1 MAEIWMLQT
10 KRADFD
16 GIARQ
21 FGIDPVTAR
30 VIRNRGIEGRENIER
45 YLYGDLDSLYSPW
58 LLKDMRPAV
67 DMLKRKLK

>member
-1 MAEIWMLQT
+1 MAEQIWMLQT

-30 VIRNRGIEGRENIER
+30 VIRNRGIEGRENIGEV
-45 YLYGDLDSLYSPW
+45 SLTETWTVCTP
-58 LLKDMRPAV
+58 PGF
-67 DMLKRKLK
+67 

>member
-1 MAEIWMLQT
+1 MAEQIWMLQT

-30 VIRNRGIEGRENIER
+30 VIRNRGIEGREKGRKEIEWNKSIR
-45 YLYGDLDSLYSPW
+45 QGNSSADD
-58 LLKDMRPAV
+58 
-67 DMLKRKLK
+67 KR

>member
-1 MAEIWMLQT
+1 MAEQIWMLQT

-45 YLYGDLDSLYSPW
+45 YLTETWTACTPPGF
-58 LLKDMRPAV
+58 
-67 DMLKRKLK
+67 

>member
-1 MAEIWMLQT
+1 MAEQIWMLQT

-30 VIRNRGIEGRENIER
+30 VIRNRGIEGRENIRGIFTETWTVCTPP
-45 YLYGDLDSLYSPW
+45 GF
-58 LLKDMRPAV
+58 
-67 DMLKRKLK
+67 

>member
-1 MAEIWMLQT
+1 MAEQIWMLQT

-45 YLYGDLDSLYSPW
+45 YLYGDLDSLYSPLAFKGYETSGW
-58 LLKDMRPAV
+58 IF
-67 DMLKRKLK
+67 